1 MTLHY
6 YSSSAYKHVR
16 QRFNKNL
23 PHPRTLS
30 RTYGV
35 INAEPGYTVESFNVL
50 KVKVN
55 ASKMKIVCSLV
66 FDEMSIRQQKIWDG
80 KKNIGLVDIGLSSQE
95 SDQIATQALVFM
107 VVSLQENWKIPV
119 G

>member
-1 MTLHY
+1 
-6 YSSSAYKHVR
+6 
-16 QRFNKNL
+16 
-23 PHPRTLS
+23 
-30 RTYGV
+30 
-35 INAEPGYTVESFNVL
+35 
-50 KVKVN
+50 
-55 ASKMKIVCSLV
+55 MKIVCSLV

-119 G
+119 GYFL